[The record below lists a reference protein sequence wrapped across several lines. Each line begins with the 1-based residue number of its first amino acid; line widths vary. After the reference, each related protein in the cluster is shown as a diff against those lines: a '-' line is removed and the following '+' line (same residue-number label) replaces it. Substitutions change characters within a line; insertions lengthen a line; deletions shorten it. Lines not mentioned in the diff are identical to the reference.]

1 MFFLQLSPTNFTISR
16 SCLQQFLLCLSNSAF
31 LFSLLAH
38 LLVGITTLDFPMDS
52 WIFIFFFGIKSNT
65 IFFCCCLNYSSFL
78 WPLGVPSHELSY
90 FLTFPLPLATFF
102 FFWGLLPFKHHK
114 IFQAYLV
121 FSPPSC
127 FYGRR
132 LAFFFNK
139 WNQVK

>member
-102 FFWGLLPFKHHK
+102 FFEDFFLSSTTRYFRLILYFLLPP
-114 IFQAYLV
+114 V
-121 FSPPSC
+121 STEE
-127 FYGRR
+127 G
-132 LAFFFNK
+132 
-139 WNQVK
+139 